1 MVEPSSLGHFLIKQ
15 AVSQTVT
22 GYFGAGKFWSNSL
35 RIFFEKPITLLET
48 NRHNTWKWRV
58 GIPFFWDSLF
68 SWANCLLDFRECRI
82 LWAERDDFFLSFKG
96 SAASNT
102 IWKKTD
108 HIPPTIAD
116 TFFCR
121 FGFSSL
127 PGNWQLK
134 MIPLWPVIQISNED
148 KPGFIRVIVR
158 NYTLSMD
165 I

>member
-15 AVSQTVT
+15 AASQIVT
-22 GYFGAGKFWSNSL
+22 GYFGSGKLWSNSL
-35 RIFFEKPITLLET
+35 RIFFEKPITLPET

-68 SWANCLLDFRECRI
+68 SWANCLLDFFGVQNPVSGKGWFLPQFQGFCR
-82 LWAERDDFFLSFKG
+82 LKYHP
-96 SAASNT
+96 
-102 IWKKTD
+102 KKTD
-108 HIPPTIAD
+108 HIPPTIAGN
-116 TFFCR
+116 FFADLS
-121 FGFSSL
+121 FQAK
-127 PGNWQLK
+127 GNWQLK
-134 MIPLWPVIQISNED
+134 MIPLWPVIQISSED